1 MLPGVHH
8 LTAPLTCACVQLVG
22 KTRIDRTVSHTMDV
36 LLLKTL
42 KYGQQYKGTG
52 QRIYKYFAQLKSAA
66 KGKDI
71 KLGTSKVAILWHHR
85 PV

>member
-1 MLPGVHH
+1 
-8 LTAPLTCACVQLVG
+8 
-22 KTRIDRTVSHTMDV
+22 MDV

-71 KLGTSKVAILWHHR
+71 KLGTCKVAILWHHR